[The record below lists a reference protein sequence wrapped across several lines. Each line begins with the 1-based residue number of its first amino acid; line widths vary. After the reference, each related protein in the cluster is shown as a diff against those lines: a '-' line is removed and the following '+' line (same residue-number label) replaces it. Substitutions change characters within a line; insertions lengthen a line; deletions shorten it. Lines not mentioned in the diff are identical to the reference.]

1 VRTDLP
7 RFLRPGVAVA
17 VLAVSALLVSGQRY
31 VRGEGRIV
39 EAVNDWPRW
48 IGVPLE
54 QSMGF
59 GTLLAGLLLTA
70 AVAVVTLRP
79 RATAAVLLASL
90 AAWRLDNVVK
100 DVIERP
106 RPASVLRG
114 DVTVRAEAD
123 GFGFPSG
130 HTTMA
135 FALAAVLHPLL
146 PGRWRWVPWGL
157 AAVGVARMYV
167 GVHFP
172 MDVLG
177 GAALGIVVGGAAGLL
192 VGSRYRRRRP

>member
-1 VRTDLP
+1 MRDDLP
-7 RFLRPGVAVA
+7 RLLRPGVATA
-17 VLAVSALLVSGQRY
+17 VLGVSAVLVSGQRY
-31 VRGEGRIV
+31 VLGEGRAV

-48 IGVPLE
+48 IGAPLE
-54 QSMGF
+54 QSMGL

-90 AAWRLDNVVK
+90 GAWRLDNVVK

-106 RPASVLRG
+106 RPPGVLH
-114 DVTVRAEAD
+114 DLTVRAESD

-130 HTTMA
+130 HTSMA
-135 FALAAVLHPLL
+135 FAFAAVLHPLL

-157 AAVGVARMYV
+157 ASAVGVARMYV

-172 MDVLG
+172 MDVVG
-177 GAALGIVVGGAAGLL
+177 GAALGIAVGGAAGLL
-192 VGSRYRRRRP
+192 VGGRYRHRRS